1 MRNAESGKEKENLV
15 CRHPADAASHG
26 TITKTNFGN
35 PEMLRSLLRRAPAS
49 SYTSFTMADSSS
61 TIVDRVQ
68 NFVSEHKK
76 AILITT
82 AAAAIGAAGVAYYA
96 STSRPRPP
104 PDVEQ
109 AGEKKDKKKSK
120 GKKKKSTKGDSG
132 PILEERKPKVEAAS
146 GKR

>member
-1 MRNAESGKEKENLV
+1 MRKSGWVIVN
-15 CRHPADAASHG
+15 RPADAASHG
-26 TITKTNFGN
+26 TITKTNFGTGK
-35 PEMLRSLLRRAPAS
+35 LRSSLLRTAPAS
-49 SYTSFTMADSSS
+49 SSTSFTMADSSS

-120 GKKKKSTKGDSG
+120 SKKKKSTKGDCG
-132 PILEERKPKVEAAS
+132 PILEERKPKVEEAS